1 MSLDPTTVDAAYL
14 VVMADMGSWSML
26 QRKLHLTF
34 ARAMRALNDLEAL
47 GIVGPANPPHQRDV
61 LITLDEL
68 DQIVR
73 ANG

>member
-1 MSLDPTTVDAAYL
+1 MTLDPTAVDAAYV
-14 VVMADMGSWSML
+14 VVMAGMGSWSML

-34 ARAMRALNDLEAL
+34 ARALRTMDDLEAL